1 MSQAG
6 AERPT
11 CELSTWDLTLQENLP
26 FLLLLLLLASTWTTR
41 LVLGT
46 PDSVG
51 CSKHRILLTIHPKH
65 KLETLPEAATEC
77 PLRTGL

>member
-11 CELSTWDLTLQENLP
+11 CELPTWDLTLQENLP

-46 PDSVG
+46 P
-51 CSKHRILLTIHPKH
+51 
-65 KLETLPEAATEC
+65 
-77 PLRTGL
+77 